1 MPKRSQLNLPR
12 SRPAAFR
19 QRLVFLRLS
28 LQVLAILVAGMAG
41 AEIAVAPQVV
51 QPPPA
56 TVILISL
63 DGTRPVDI
71 GFETLPSLVALSA
84 TGAVAEGLVP
94 ATPANTFPSH
104 VTMVTGV
111 EPDRHG
117 IVNNFFIDPERGA
130 FKKKDIPSWIE
141 VEPLWSFLAGHGIVS
156 ASYHWV
162 GSEGPWQSGRGPKH
176 WHAFRPSTP
185 TLKKAKAIL
194 AWLDLAS
201 SEERPQF
208 ITAWFPGADHPAH
221 RDGPGSATSLAQ
233 LAGHEPALQTLIQGI
248 GGRGLWESVTL
259 IVVSDH
265 GMAAAETRLD
275 FDRVLE
281 ADGVDARVT
290 GMGGFAS
297 VYFGKPKGIRDDEG
311 LSTATTATGPDNAH
325 AVVDWKTA
333 VFEQVERLAS
343 QAGVEVVR
351 RGDVPGQSVF
361 TNPRF
366 GDMVVR
372 APVGIAIHR
381 PGLPAGGFHGYE
393 SSEPAM
399 HGIFIAAGRGV
410 AEGQSLPLLR
420 GIDIAP
426 TVLKLLEVSQPDWM
440 HGTPIQLDP
449 TRTPL
454 EQDDPS

>member
-1 MPKRSQLNLPR
+1 MP
-12 SRPAAFR
+12 
-19 QRLVFLRLS
+19 QRTHLS
-28 LQVLAILVAGMAG
+28 LQRRYFRLLRRSGVLLQVSLHVVALAIAGLAA
-41 AEIAVAPQVV
+41 AESASD
-51 QPPPA
+51 QPAAQTSPS

-71 GFETLPSLVALSA
+71 GFGTLPSLVALSA
-84 TGAVAEGLVP
+84 TGVVAEGLVP

-130 FKKKDIPSWIE
+130 FKKKDIPSWIQ
-141 VEPLWSFLAGHGIVS
+141 VEPLWSLLGGHGIVS

-162 GSEGPWQSGRGPKH
+162 GSEGPWQSGRGPKY

-185 TLKKAKAIL
+185 TLKKAEAIL
-194 AWLDLAS
+194 AWLDLS
-201 SEERPQF
+201 SDEERPQF
-208 ITAWFPGADHPAH
+208 ITAWFPGADHAAH
-221 RDGPGSATSLAQ
+221 RDGPGSEASLAQ
-233 LAGHEPALQTLIQGI
+233 LARHEPALQTLIRGI

-265 GMAAAETRLD
+265 GMAAAETKLD
-275 FDRVLE
+275 FDRVLD
-281 ADGVDARVT
+281 AAGVAARVT

-297 VYFGKPKGIRDDEG
+297 VYFTKPKGNRGDIG
-311 LSTATTATGPDNAH
+311 LGTAATPAGPDAAH
-325 AVVDWKTA
+325 AFVDWRTA

-351 RGDVPGQSVF
+351 RGEAPGESVF

-372 APVGIAIHR
+372 APVGTAFHR
-381 PGLPAGGFHGYE
+381 PGLPSGGFHGYV

-410 AEGQSLPLLR
+410 AEGLTLPLLR

-426 TVLKLLEVSQPDWM
+426 TVLKLLEVPQPDWM